1 MERKMMNRY
10 SVYCAEELEG
20 FEVNTYLLTQQEA
33 FKMASELFA
42 EGKEEVTIVNME
54 SHIAEQESNK

>member
-1 MERKMMNRY
+1 MSAIY
-10 SVYCAEELEG
+10 SVFCEEEVAG
-20 FEVNTYLLTQQEA
+20 FEVNAYYLTQEQA

-54 SHIAEQESNK
+54 SYIKEQEEKNENF

>member
-1 MERKMMNRY
+1 MSDRY
-10 SVYCAEELEG
+10 SVFCEEEMGSL
-20 FEVNTYLLTQQEA
+20 EVNSYLLTLKEA

-54 SHIAEQESNK
+54 SHIAEQESKK

>member
-1 MERKMMNRY
+1 MMSDRY

-20 FEVNTYLLTQQEA
+20 LEVNTYLLTQQEA

-54 SHIAEQESNK
+54 SHIKERESNEN